1 MTIKIQMPIKAY
13 RLATPGSEPAPTG
26 FVAAEDRRLSIEKVP
41 ELSGVLRWEKRP
53 RLAGGNPSWTYMVD
67 APGGAFGITIG
78 HVQNGHASPFEVWVN
93 GDRAPRGL
101 SSLAKSISM
110 DMRSL
115 DRGWLAK
122 KLEALQK
129 VSGEPFVLPMPDGS
143 EVLVNSPVDAFA
155 RLIQYRCAE
164 LGAFDQAGH
173 DALVRSMMSAKEP
186 KTTAEGTLSWTVD
199 VVNPMTGDDF
209 CLFLKEAQLP
219 NGQRRPFS
227 LWLSGDYPRSLD
239 GLCKSLSLD
248 MRIVDVGWVLQ
259 KLEQLQ
265 DVSEHKAEFRAQV
278 PGTEKT
284 QWYPST
290 VAYIAALVQHRFK
303 VHGYCD
309 DRGVPTGRTVL
320 SVIDNKALKDAGP
333 EASPKH
339 HVACSACGA
348 VGTLTKSGGCEVCA
362 ACGSSKCQ

>member
-1 MTIKIQMPIKAY
+1 MAIKIQSQIKAY
-13 RLATPGSEPAPTG
+13 RLAKAGSEPAPEG
-26 FVAAEDRRLSIEKVP
+26 FVAAEDRRLSIVKVP
-41 ELSGVLRWEKRP
+41 ELTGVLRWEKRP
-53 RLAGGNPSWTYMVD
+53 RPVGGNPSWTYMVE
-67 APGGAFGITIG
+67 APSGAFGITIG
-78 HVQNGHASPFEVWVN
+78 HIESGHASPFEVWVN

-101 SSLAKSISM
+101 SALSKSISM

-115 DRGWLAK
+115 DRNWLAK
-122 KLEALQK
+122 KLVALQK
-129 VSGEPFVLPMPDGS
+129 VSGDPFVLPMPDGS

-164 LGAFDQAGH
+164 LGAFDQASN
-173 DALVRSMMSAKEP
+173 DTLVASMMSAKEP
-186 KTTAEGTLSWTVD
+186 KTTADGTLSWTVD
-199 VVNPMTGDDF
+199 VVNPATEDDF

-219 NGQRRPFS
+219 NGRRRPFS
-227 LWLSGDYPRSLD
+227 LWLAGDYPRSLD

-259 KLEQLQ
+259 KLEQLR
-265 DVSEHKAEFRAQV
+265 DVAEHKAEFRAQV

-320 SVIDNKALKDAGP
+320 SVIDNRAMKDAKS
-333 EASPKH
+333 SPQTKH
-339 HVACSACGA
+339 AVACSACGA
-348 VGTLTKSGGCEVCA
+348 IGTTSRQGGCEICVS
-362 ACGSSKCQ
+362 CGATRCD